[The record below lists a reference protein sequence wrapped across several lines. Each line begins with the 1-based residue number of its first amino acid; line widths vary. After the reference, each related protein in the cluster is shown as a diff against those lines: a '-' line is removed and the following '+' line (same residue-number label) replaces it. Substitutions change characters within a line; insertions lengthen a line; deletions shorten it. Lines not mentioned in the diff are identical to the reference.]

1 MTPCAFS
8 PTSALHS
15 LRPLPR
21 FVTIAARWVTLSR
34 QGILQVVFGPAFR
47 QGGFHDERAIPA
59 CHAAPTGEPAAATQF
74 PRGRQRRLE
83 KLPDQSIRLDALA
96 PLSRSRHAS
105 TIAIFRLRFQ
115 RCATYTRG
123 TGGHHEPRAADP
135 LASLALLASR
145 LSLDAAG
152 ACRTHGGVH
161 CCRHRHSAGAYHCE
175 GSPRQRPGRFAPHV

>member
-34 QGILQVVFGPAFR
+34 QGILQVVFRPALR
-47 QGGFHDERAIPA
+47 HEAFHDERAIPA
-59 CHAAPTGEPAAATQF
+59 RHGARTGDPAAATQF

-96 PLSRSRHAS
+96 PLARSRHAR
-105 TIAIFRLRFQ
+105 TIAIFRFRCQ
-115 RCATYTRG
+115 RCATYTSG
-123 TGGHHEPRAADP
+123 TGSHHEPRAADR
-135 LASLALLASR
+135 LAGL
-145 LSLDAAG
+145 
-152 ACRTHGGVH
+152 V
-161 CCRHRHSAGAYHCE
+161 
-175 GSPRQRPGRFAPHV
+175 